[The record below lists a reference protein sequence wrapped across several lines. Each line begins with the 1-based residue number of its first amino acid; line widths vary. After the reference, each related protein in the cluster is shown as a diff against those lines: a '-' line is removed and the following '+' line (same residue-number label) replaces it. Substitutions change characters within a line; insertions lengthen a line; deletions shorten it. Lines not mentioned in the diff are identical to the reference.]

1 MVIGATTLENNN
13 NFPVSA
19 RHNGEVTPITAKL
32 LIPTNAQ
39 GVKAKV
45 NKKKKEQK
53 PIDLLVVETGTKGD
67 HLTLARTN
75 NPNAKVVNFEGTLTQ
90 DKLHGII
97 KAHAEAHILP
107 QAVEKPQL
115 AEA

>member
-1 MVIGATTLENNN
+1 MVIGATTLENTN

-19 RHNGEVTPITAKL
+19 KHNGEVASITAKL
-32 LIPTNAQ
+32 LIPSNAQ

-45 NKKKKEQK
+45 HKKKKEQK
-53 PIDLLVVETGTKGD
+53 QIDLLVVENGTSGD

-75 NPNAKVVNFEGTLTQ
+75 NPQAKVVNFDGNLSK

-97 KAHAEAHILP
+97 KSHAEAHMLP
-107 QAVEKPQL
+107 QQQLVE
-115 AEA
+115 A